1 MRFSLYLALAL
12 PAIACSKDSGSSPP
26 TGRDAWFR
34 EVTSSGVDF
43 RHDADIRGRLLLTEI
58 MGGGLGLFD
67 YDRDGDLDLYCI
79 NGGPGGTG
87 GKSALYANDGSG
99 AFTNVTAGSGVDDTG
114 YGMGVAIG
122 DFDNDGAEDV
132 YVSCVD
138 GDRLFRNRGSSA
150 TGGGWKFEDVTQA
163 AGIDV
168 PKWSCS
174 AAFLDYDRDGFLDI
188 FVTQYIAFD
197 ERECKGP
204 AGELDYCG
212 PLNFDPLPD
221 VLLHNKGDGTFED
234 VSATA
239 GIQALAG
246 AGLGVVCEDFNRD
259 GWVDIYV
266 ANDAYQNHL
275 WINQKDGTFV
285 DDAML
290 QGVAFNFHGRPEAG
304 MGVVAEDLSGD
315 GATDLFLT
323 HLLEESNSFYKNL
336 GGYRGFAD
344 ATGRAGL
351 AASSMQFTGFGV
363 CAFDAELDGDLDIVV
378 ANGRVRRREAPP
390 GSVASPPL
398 DLLAESNLFYRNQG
412 DGRFELESTSE
423 KELCGPADVSRGLA
437 QGDLDGDGDLDLVMT
452 HIDGPVRIYR
462 NEAPREGRWLL
473 VDAVDT
479 DLRRRALG
487 AEIEL
492 RAGNQTWVRTLRGA
506 SGYLTSQD
514 SRAHFGVPGGV
525 DATGASLAVRWPD
538 GKRERFAVPTLDS
551 QITVEKGA
559 GEEMP

>member
-1 MRFSLYLALAL
+1 MRFTPSLILALV
-12 PAIACSKDSGSSPP
+12 AIGCSEDSGPTSPNAR
-26 TGRDAWFR
+26 GAWFS
-34 EVTSSGVDF
+34 EVPSSGVDF
-43 RHDADIRGRLLLTEI
+43 RHDADIRGRLLLTEV
-58 MGGGLGLFD
+58 MGGGLAVFD
-67 YDRDGDLDLYCI
+67 CDGDGDLDLYCV
-79 NGGPGGTG
+79 NGGPNGAG
-87 GKSALYANDGSG
+87 GKSALYTNDGTG
-99 AFTNVTAGSGVDDTG
+99 AFTNVTAGAGVDETG

-122 DFDNDGAEDV
+122 DFDNDGDEDLF
-132 YVSCVD
+132 VSCVG
-138 GDRLFRNRGSSA
+138 GDKLFRNKGD
-150 TGGGWKFEDVTQA
+150 GKFEDVTEA

-168 PKWSCS
+168 AKWSCS

-188 FVTQYIAFD
+188 FVTQYVDFD

-221 VLLHNKGDGTFED
+221 VLLHNNGDGTFED
-234 VSATA
+234 VSATS

-246 AGLGVVCEDFNRD
+246 AGLGVVCNDFNRD
-259 GWVDIYV
+259 GWVDVYV

-275 WINQKDGTFV
+275 WINQKDGTFL

-336 GGYRGFAD
+336 GEYRGFTD

-378 ANGRVRRREAPP
+378 ANGRVRRREAPS
-390 GSVASPPL
+390 GSVARPPL
-398 DLLAESNLFYRNQG
+398 DLLAESNLFYRNDG
-412 DGRFELESTSE
+412 NGRFEMESSSE
-423 KELCGPADVSRGLA
+423 SELCGPADVSRGLA

-462 NEAPREGRWLL
+462 NDAPREGSWLI
-473 VDAVDT
+473 VDAIDPN
-479 DLRRRALG
+479 LRRRALG

-492 RAGNQTWVRTLRGA
+492 RTGDDTWVRTIRA
-506 SGYLTSQD
+506 SSGYLSSQD
-514 SRAHFGVPGGV
+514 PRAHFGIPSRV
-525 DATGASLAVRWPD
+525 DATGASLAVLWPD
-538 GKRERFAVPTLDS
+538 GERERFAVPTLDS
-551 QITVEKGA
+551 LIVVEKGA
-559 GEEMP
+559 GEKMP